1 MMAGLSQHTA
11 SVPSKPLVKPLR
23 LLRAPVNGLVRAM
36 QSAGRWL
43 TFVAQTFWLLPVTIR
58 KYRRETM
65 VVMNN
70 LAWGRGSIIVDG
82 GVVSVLGILGV
93 TVGAIVAIEAFA
105 TLNLIGLGALAGV
118 IGGWG
123 NVREMAPLVAGVA
136 FASQAGCRMTAE
148 IGSMRIADE
157 IDATEAMGLRAIP
170 FVVGTRVIGGLL
182 CVIPGFLL
190 TLAIS
195 FVTSSVMI
203 KIIYGQPGGTYDHY
217 FVQFLTVTDVAQSLL
232 KAVVYCT
239 AVTLIHCYYGFFA
252 AGGPVGVG
260 EASGRAIRT
269 SLVTIMVLDL
279 ATTILLWGL
288 RPEFVFKG

>member
-1 MMAGLSQHTA
+1 VATPTQYLSAAPPTLFNSQLLPKKHLREPFRLAGQWA
-11 SVPSKPLVKPLR
+11 
-23 LLRAPVNGLVRAM
+23 
-36 QSAGRWL
+36 
-43 TFVAQTFWLLPVTIR
+43 TFIAQTVWLLPITVR
-58 KYRRETM
+58 RYRRETLQ
-65 VVMNN
+65 VMNN

-82 GVVSVLGILGV
+82 GVVSVLAVLGV

-105 TLNLIGLGALAGV
+105 TLNLIGLGALAGI

-170 FVVGTRVIGGLL
+170 FVVGTRVVGALM

-190 TLAIS
+190 TLVVS
-195 FVTSSVMI
+195 FVTSDTVI
-203 KIIYGQPGGTYDHY
+203 RIFYNQPGGTYNHY
-217 FVQFLTVTDVAQSLL
+217 FVEFLTPADIASSLL
-232 KAVVYCT
+232 KATIYCA

-252 AGGPVGVG
+252 SGGPVGVG
-260 EASGRAIRT
+260 EASGRAIRA

-279 ATTILLWGL
+279 ATTIMLWGL
-288 RPEFVFKG
+288 RPQFVFKG

>member
-1 MMAGLSQHTA
+1 MVASTHRAAVPARLSRIPTVVA
-11 SVPSKPLVKPLR
+11 RSVREPLR
-23 LLRAPVNGLVRAM
+23 V
-36 QSAGRWL
+36 AGQWA
-43 TFVAQTFWLLPVTIR
+43 TFIGQTFWLLPITLR
-58 KYRRETM
+58 NYRRETLQM
-65 VVMNN
+65 MNN
-70 LAWGRGSIIVDG
+70 LAWGRGSLIVDG
-82 GVVSVLGILGV
+82 GVISVLAILGI

-105 TLNLIGLGALAGV
+105 TLNLIGLGALAGI

-170 FVVGTRVIGGLL
+170 FVVGTRVIGGLI

-190 TLAIS
+190 TLVVS
-195 FVTSSVMI
+195 FATASVVI
-203 KIIYGQPGGTYDHY
+203 RGLYEQAGGTYQHY
-217 FVQFLTVTDVAQSLL
+217 FVQFLTLEDIGASLF
-232 KAVVYCT
+232 KTTVYCT
-239 AVTLIHCYYGFFA
+239 AVTLIHCYYGYFA
-252 AGGPVGVG
+252 SGGPVGVG

-279 ATTILLWGL
+279 ATTIILWGL

>member
-1 MMAGLSQHTA
+1 MKQ
-11 SVPSKPLVKPLR
+11 LR
-23 LLRAPVNGLVRAM
+23 EPFR
-36 QSAGRWL
+36 SAGQWA
-43 TFVAQTFWLLPVTIR
+43 TFIAQTVWLLPTTVR
-58 KYRRETM
+58 RYRRETLH
-65 VVMNN
+65 VMNN

-82 GVVSVLGILGV
+82 GAISVLAILGV

-105 TLNLIGLGALAGV
+105 TLNLIGLGALAGI

-170 FVVGTRVIGGLL
+170 FVVGTRVVGALM

-190 TLAIS
+190 TLVVS
-195 FVTSSVMI
+195 FVTSDTVI
-203 KIIYGQPGGTYDHY
+203 RVFYNQPGGTYNHY
-217 FVQFLTVTDVAQSLL
+217 FVEFLTPADIAASLL
-232 KAVVYCT
+232 KATVYCA

-252 AGGPVGVG
+252 SGGPVGVG
-260 EASGRAIRT
+260 EASGRAIRA
-269 SLVTIMVLDL
+269 SLVMIMVLDL
-279 ATTILLWGL
+279 ATTIMLWGL
-288 RPEFVFKG
+288 RPQFVFKG

>member
-1 MMAGLSQHTA
+1 VK
-11 SVPSKPLVKPLR
+11 SVGG
-23 LLRAPVNGLVRAM
+23 AFQG
-36 QSAGRWL
+36 AGRWV
-43 TFVAQTFWLLPVTIR
+43 TFIAQTFWLLPITVR
-58 KYRRETM
+58 KYRRETLQ
-65 VVMNN
+65 VMNN
-70 LAWGRGSIIVDG
+70 LAWGRGSVIVDG
-82 GVVSVLGILGV
+82 GVISVLAILGI

-105 TLNLIGLGALAGV
+105 TLNLIGLGALSGI

-157 IDATEAMGLRAIP
+157 IDAVEAMGLRSIP
-170 FVVGTRVIGGLL
+170 FVVGTRVVGGLL

-190 TLAIS
+190 TLVVS
-195 FVTSSVMI
+195 FYTCDIMI
-203 KIIYGQPGGTYDHY
+203 RVFYNQPGGTYNHY
-217 FVQFLTVTDVAQSLL
+217 FVEFLSPADIGYSLL

-239 AVTLIHCYYGFFA
+239 AATFIHCYYGYFA
-252 AGGPVGVG
+252 SGGPVGVG
-260 EASGRAIRT
+260 EASGRAIRA

-279 ATTILLWGL
+279 ATTIMLWGL